1 MRLTTSGG
9 IVSIVW
15 GMSCVMRFLDETY
28 GLVVCHA
35 DGQDYQEGRFAERV
49 FMLKVAAV
57 IGEGC

>member
-15 GMSCVMRFLDETY
+15 GMSCAMRFRDGTY
-28 GLVVCHA
+28 GLVVCRV
-35 DGQDYQEGRFAERV
+35 DGQDYQEGCFAERV
-49 FMLKVAAV
+49 FRLKVAAV